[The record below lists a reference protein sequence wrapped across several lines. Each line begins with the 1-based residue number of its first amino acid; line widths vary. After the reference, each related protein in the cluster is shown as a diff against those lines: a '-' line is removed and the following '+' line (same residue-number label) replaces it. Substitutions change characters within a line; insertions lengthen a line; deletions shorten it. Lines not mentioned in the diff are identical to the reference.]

1 MSNTTAANQPTQ
13 PESHP
18 MRETGKIVAM
28 GARFISYLVYIWIM
42 FTEVILFLGF
52 FLLLFGANSSS
63 GFVEWAYRALDRA
76 MKPFRGIF
84 TPIELGTTSGNQ
96 VESVFDTSVLFAM
109 IIYGIIGLLV
119 HSFIQW
125 LTYRIQLVEV
135 EDDQEQAAAQAEQL
149 RQQMLQAG
157 ASSTTTLTTAAPGAM
172 ETTSLST
179 PAAPPPSAPSNVPP
193 PPSSPM
199 V

>member
-1 MSNTTAANQPTQ
+1 
-13 PESHP
+13 
-18 MRETGKIVAM
+18 
-28 GARFISYLVYIWIM
+28 
-42 FTEVILFLGF
+42 
-52 FLLLFGANSSS
+52 
-63 GFVEWAYRALDRA
+63 